1 MERRAFLEQ
10 LGLGAAFALT
20 ASCLGGCAKDTTIAP
35 GSPVD
40 FTLNLNDAANA
51 NLKTNEGYIVT
62 NGVVVARTLTGGYA
76 SATVTCSHQGQRQI
90 TYNSQG
96 QWYCTAHG
104 ALFSATGA
112 GLNNNGSGGLTVY
125 KTQLTDATLRIYS

>member
-20 ASCLGGCAKDTTIAP
+20 ASCLGGCAHTSV
-35 GSPVD
+35 SPID

-51 NLKTNEGYIVT
+51 KLKTNGGYIVA

-76 SATVTCSHQGQRQI
+76 AATVTCSHEGRQQI
-90 TYNSQG
+90 TYNNQG

-112 GLNNNGSGGLTVY
+112 GLNGNGSKGIAVY
-125 KTQLTDATLRIYS
+125 QTELTDTTLRIFS